1 MHINLSLKVANLVFG
16 GGGLKVGDCQFN
28 VSSLCL

>member
-1 MHINLSLKVANLVFG
+1 MHINLSMKVADLVFG
-16 GGGLKVGDCQFN
+16 GGGLIVGDCQCN